1 MADVNEV
8 LKLIKGSTQ
17 SFEFL
22 VFDENDQPANL
33 STFDKATLAL
43 REEEGGSTLLLRRTE
58 DSNLSINVGAAK
70 LVATLTQAEADA
82 LKPGGLLIAD
92 VALRVPVALTW
103 VHLDRVKVKVLNSFA
118 PHTPST

>member
-17 SFEFL
+17 SFEVL

-33 STFDKATLAL
+33 SVFDQATFAL
-43 REEEGGSTLLLRRTE
+43 REEESGSTLLLRSTQAG
-58 DSNLSINVGAAK
+58 NLSINVGAAK
-70 LVATLTQAEADA
+70 LVATLTQVEADA
-82 LKPGGLLIAD
+82 LKPGGTLIVD

-103 VHLDRVKVKVLNSFA
+103 VHLDRIKVKVLNSFA
-118 PHTPST
+118 PHTPAT